1 MDLFTKSEHHSKLLE
16 TLYPEIKRLAAI
28 QMSRERSNHTLCPT
42 ALVNEAYLK
51 MSSEESMVFND
62 KQHFLAVCGNC
73 VRQILVSHAR
83 TKNAAK
89 RGGGQVP
96 VTLIEGVD
104 DFQAETDMDVLLLDE
119 LLTRLQTLDEVQV
132 KVVELRFF
140 SGMSNE
146 EISDV
151 LEISLST
158 VKRKWTMAKAW
169 LYKEMNR

>member
-1 MDLFTKSEHHSKLLE
+1 MDLLTQSEHHSKLLE
-16 TLYPEIKRLAAI
+16 VLYPEIKRLAAI

-51 MSSEESMVFND
+51 MSSEASMEFND

-83 TKNAAK
+83 AKNAAK
-89 RGGGQVP
+89 RGGGQTML
-96 VTLIEGVD
+96 TLIEGVD
-104 DFQAETDMDVLLLDE
+104 DFQADADMDVLQLDE
-119 LLTRLQTLDEVQV
+119 LLIQLEQLDPVQV

-146 EISDV
+146 EIANV
-151 LEISLST
+151 LDISSST
-158 VKRKWTMAKAW
+158 VKRKWTLAKAW